1 MDVKIRRRVGAQSF
15 VAVASRHS
23 QPGRNDLRDPD
34 RLDYMA
40 DMVLELKQMAE
51 RSGFVTLAAIFAV
64 AHVEA
69 VQQSGTTKN

>member
-1 MDVKIRRRVGAQSF
+1 
-15 VAVASRHS
+15 
-23 QPGRNDLRDPD
+23 
-34 RLDYMA
+34 MA

>member
-1 MDVKIRRRVGAQSF
+1 MDVKIRRRVGAQRF
-15 VAVASRHS
+15 MADASRPN

-34 RLDYMA
+34 RLDYLA
-40 DMVLELKQMAE
+40 DMVLELKHMAE
-51 RSGFVTLAAIFAV
+51 QSGYVTLAAIFAV